1 MNSFVG
7 FAGCTPKCG
16 QHPRGLQGFQR
27 GKGFPFVGSPS
38 FQLPTFQ
45 HSRIWGPQQIVGLS
59 FFGTSPPPIS
69 RPQSLPSPLPYF
81 GVFPRFLGSHS
92 LVWGHD
98 LKAEAPLQFGTR
110 LHSAKPQVWDHHRGG
125 VLGTEP
131 RTETPKP
138 PQTAPKMGSQ
148 NPDPKCLHLTRKW
161 DPKWPQTAP
170 KMGSQIPQDGTP
182 NSPQNPKNGTLKP

>member
-1 MNSFVG
+1 MSGVWGAAPKGFQGRSQRDYRVQGGGGGDDIMNSFVG

-81 GVFPRFLGSHS
+81 GVPPGFWGPTHLFGDTTSKQKRRSNSGQGFTVQSLRSGTTTVGGSWEQSPELRPQNHPKQPQK
-92 LVWGHD
+92 WG
-98 LKAEAPLQFGTR
+98 
-110 LHSAKPQVWDHHRGG
+110 
-125 VLGTEP
+125 
-131 RTETPKP
+131 PK
-138 PQTAPKMGSQ
+138 T
-148 NPDPKCLHLTRKW
+148 LTRS
-161 DPKWPQTAP
+161 A
-170 KMGSQIPQDGTP
+170 SI
-182 NSPQNPKNGTLKP
+182 